1 MLTRESPSTSTNH
14 SPEVR
19 SLRIIHQMKIIK
31 LIKNPPDCLAVV
43 MLTVGIVAYLI
54 GLGVLRNFIHS

>member
-43 MLTVGIVAYLI
+43 MLTVGTFVALELI
-54 GLGVLRNFIHS
+54 NKIGGAK

>member
-1 MLTRESPSTSTNH
+1 
-14 SPEVR
+14 
-19 SLRIIHQMKIIK
+19 
-31 LIKNPPDCLAVV
+31 LAVV